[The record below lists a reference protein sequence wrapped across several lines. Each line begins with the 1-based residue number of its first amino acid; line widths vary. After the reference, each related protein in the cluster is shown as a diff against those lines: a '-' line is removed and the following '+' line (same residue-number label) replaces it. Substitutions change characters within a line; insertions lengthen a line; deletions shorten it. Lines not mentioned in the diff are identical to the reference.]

1 MSSHSYAAGAV
12 SGIAMISALIWLR
25 ESHPLLVDEE
35 GNQIRRRVVQPK
47 EISTDNG
54 RKCELINHFIYCL
67 VHNDLEKKVVV
78 SPPRPRIT
86 SLMIMCFI
94 NEFCVKW
101 SLNAFES
108 RYGIYVSDRWNV
120 SSPVF
125 S

>member
-1 MSSHSYAAGAV
+1 
-12 SGIAMISALIWLR
+12 MIIALIWLR